1 MAYHFANKAWED
13 YLNSEKNDKKK
24 IESIIKDL
32 IRGNKIA
39 HAEPLKHDLSGF
51 WSVHINK
58 KDRLV
63 YKLENETLFIINCKG
78 HYGDK

>member
-24 IESIIKDL
+24 IESMIKDL
-32 IRGNKIA
+32 VRGNKIA
-39 HAEPLKHDLSGF
+39 HAEQLTHDLAGF
-51 WSVHINK
+51 SSAHINK

-63 YKLENETLFIINCKG
+63 YKLEGETLYIINCKG